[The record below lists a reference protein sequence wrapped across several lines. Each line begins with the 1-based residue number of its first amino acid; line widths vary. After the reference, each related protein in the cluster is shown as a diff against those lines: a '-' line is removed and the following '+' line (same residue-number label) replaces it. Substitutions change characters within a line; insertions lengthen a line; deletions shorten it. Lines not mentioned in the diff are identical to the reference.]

1 MTTSASDGSKK
12 LHTITAEGK
21 AYLEACRPAV
31 NALLARME
39 EANRTDDGGPA
50 PQIVRAMENLRLAM
64 RMRLCRGPLTE
75 AQINAVAAALDA
87 AAIRTEQT

>member
-50 PQIVRAMENLRLAM
+50 PHDCACYGKSPPDDAQAM
-64 RMRLCRGPLTE
+64 CRGPLTE
-75 AQINAVAAALDA
+75 AQINAVLLPLMPPPS
-87 AAIRTEQT
+87 RTEQT